1 MNKMGRL
8 DDKVAIVTGGA
19 SGMGRTTAV
28 LFAKEGAKVVV
39 ADCVVEGG
47 EETVS
52 NIRNSGGEAIFVKTD
67 VSKEPEV
74 QAMVKRAVDAYGKLD
89 ILFNCAGILERE
101 NVPLHEVKA
110 EDFDKVIAVNLRGVF
125 LGMKYAIPE
134 MIKNG
139 GGSIINQGSISELR
153 GVPCLASYASS
164 KGGLAS
170 MSRAAAADYIKYK
183 IRVNWTLPGLIATP
197 MVSRDAVHGDTE
209 ALEQLRLAQPM
220 ERFAEEEEIAYLV
233 LFLASDEAPY
243 VTGTGVKID
252 GGLTLGT
259 PFR

>member
-1 MNKMGRL
+1 MGRL
-8 DDKVAIVTGGA
+8 DGKVAIVTGGA
-19 SGMGRTTAV
+19 SGMGKTTAV

-39 ADCVVEGG
+39 ADCIVEGG

-74 QAMVKRAVDAYGKLD
+74 KSMVKMAIDTYGKLD

-101 NVPLHEVKA
+101 DVPLNEVKA
-110 EDFDKVIAVNLRGVF
+110 EDFDRVIAVNLRGVF

-139 GGSIINQGSISELR
+139 GGSIINQGSISEVR
-153 GVPCLASYASS
+153 GVPCAASYAAS
-164 KGGLAS
+164 KGGIAS
-170 MSRAAAADYIKYK
+170 MSRAAAADYIKHN

-197 MVSRDAVHGDTE
+197 MITRDAFHGDME
-209 ALEQLRLAQPM
+209 ALEQLRRAQPM
-220 ERFAEEEEIAYLV
+220 ERFAEEEEVANLV

-243 VTGTGVKID
+243 MTGTGVKID

-259 PFR
+259 PFK